1 MSPVWLD
8 IGNRPINQPLQVVK
22 ESFYLQVLIF
32 QEVILVIIVELRT
45 PAMPVGVGGG
55 KERGG
60 FHLN

>member
-45 PAMPVGVGGG
+45 PAMPVGSGEG
-55 KERGG
+55 KREGD
-60 FHLN
+60 FI